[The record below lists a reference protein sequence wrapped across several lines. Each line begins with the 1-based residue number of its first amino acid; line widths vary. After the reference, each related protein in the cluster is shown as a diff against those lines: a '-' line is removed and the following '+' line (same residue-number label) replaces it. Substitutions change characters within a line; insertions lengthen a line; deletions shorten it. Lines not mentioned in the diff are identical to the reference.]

1 MSKALEEFILDF
13 GIDPESQIPK
23 YKQVVNYLISGIEKG
38 KIGVGSRIPSI
49 NELSE
54 EFYLS
59 RDTVEK
65 AYTYLRQRKVIKSVK
80 GKGYYVSQA
89 TPLNQISV
97 CLIFNKISAYK
108 KIVFHSIVQELGAR
122 ASVDLYV
129 HHCNPA
135 LFKSILHKK
144 LTEYDYFVVMPH
156 FEEVTTDI
164 VQTIK
169 RIPADKLVVIDKY
182 VPQLDDYGCGAVYQN
197 FKNDI
202 FKTLEG
208 MLDTLKKYKR
218 MVLVFPPDEVYPYP
232 KEIVEGFQLFCHT
245 NAVPF
250 AILDEFTAGKTVLHK
265 KDAFIVIEDSDLVN
279 LIKETQHRKWRIGRD
294 VGILSYNETPL
305 KEVLANGITV
315 LSTDFKKM
323 GQRTA
328 QMILRDSFQK
338 VENPFSLIRR
348 KSF

>member
-1 MSKALEEFILDF
+1 MGKALEEFILNF
-13 GIDPESQIPK
+13 GIDPDSQIPK
-23 YKQVVNYLISGIEKG
+23 YKQVVNYLLAGIEKG
-38 KIGVGSRIPSI
+38 KISVGSRIPSI

-89 TPLNQISV
+89 APLNQISV

-108 KIVFHSIVQELGAR
+108 KIVFHAIVHELGAQ

-144 LTEYDYFVVMPH
+144 LTEYDYFVMMPH

-169 RIPADKLVVIDKY
+169 RMPPDKLVVIDKY
-182 VPQLDDYGCGAVYQN
+182 LPQLDDYGCGAVYQN
-197 FKNDI
+197 FKSDI

-208 MLDTLKKYKR
+208 MLDTLKRYKR
-218 MVLVFPPDEVYPYP
+218 LVLVFPTDEVYPYP
-232 KEIVEGFQLFCHT
+232 KEIAEGFRLFCQT
-245 NAVPF
+245 YDIPYAV
-250 AILDEFTAGKTVLHK
+250 ADEFICGKTELRK
-265 KDAFIVIEDSDLVN
+265 MDAFIVIEDSDLVN
-279 LIKETQHRKWRIGRD
+279 LLKESQHRKWRIGRD
-294 VGILSYNETPL
+294 IGILSYNDTPL

-315 LSTDFKKM
+315 ISTDFKKM
-323 GQRTA
+323 GQRAA
-328 QMILRDSFQK
+328 QMILRNSFQK